1 MPQQMMKHLPESPP
15 PAMSVPSLS
24 VCLLTSLPPAFFL
37 LSLFLPPLFLSAP
50 RSLLSP
56 SLSLALFL
64 FSEATISVSYH
75 GVVHFT
81 TIRTALPRVNPS
93 TYSATENKSFP
104 FHVLLP
110 FFLYSS
116 SPSTHSY
123 TGWTNWQQCTNT
135 HQRAELWSGFVYDRE
150 RQYRDCFRVVSSH
163 EMYRCQEYVLYVWAL
178 GWSHFGKQKI
188 SYRVT
193 SSGIKVN
200 YQL

>member
-1 MPQQMMKHLPESPP
+1 MPQQMMKHLPECPPP
-15 PAMSVPSLS
+15 PAMSVPSPS
-24 VCLLTSLPPAFFL
+24 VCLLTSLPPAFFFL
-37 LSLFLPPLFLSAP
+37 LSLFLPPFFLSAP

-64 FSEATISVSYH
+64 FSEEPPSPSVTMELCILQPSALLSPEWTH
-75 GVVHFT
+75 LLT
-81 TIRTALPRVNPS
+81 LPLRIRVFPS
-93 TYSATENKSFP
+93 MSFC
-104 FHVLLP
+104 H
-110 FFLYSS
+110 SS

-135 HQRAELWSGFVYDRE
+135 HQQAELWSGFVYDRE
-150 RQYRDCFRVVSSH
+150 RQYQDCFRVVSSH

-188 SYRVT
+188 SYRMT

>member
-1 MPQQMMKHLPESPP
+1 MPQQMMKHLPESSPP
-15 PAMSVPSLS
+15 SAMSVPSLS

-64 FSEATISVSYH
+64 FSEEPPSPSV
-75 GVVHFT
+75 T
-81 TIRTALPRVNPS
+81 MELCIQTIRTALPRVNPS

-123 TGWTNWQQCTNT
+123 TGWTN
-135 HQRAELWSGFVYDRE
+135 
-150 RQYRDCFRVVSSH
+150 
-163 EMYRCQEYVLYVWAL
+163 
-178 GWSHFGKQKI
+178 
-188 SYRVT
+188 
-193 SSGIKVN
+193 
-200 YQL
+200 